1 MPPGFHGPGGYGA
14 GVERDEHRLAAWR
27 SFLHGHL
34 VLTGVLEREMEAETG
49 LPLTWYDVLL
59 NLNEAG
65 GRLRMQELA
74 RSIVLSKSGLTR
86 LVDRMVGAGYV
97 CREPAEGDRRGLMAV
112 LTPEGKEALRRAAPV
127 HVRGIEEHFGRHVSD
142 EEAAVVRDVFDRV
155 RAALAGTCEAAVEA
169 ACEEEGATSS

>member
-1 MPPGFHGPGGYGA
+1 
-14 GVERDEHRLAAWR
+14 VDRDEHQLAAWR

-34 VLTGVLEREMEAETG
+34 VLTGVLAREMEAETG

-86 LVDRMVGAGYV
+86 LVDRMVAAGYV
-97 CREPAEGDRRGLMAV
+97 EREPAEGDRRGLLAV
-112 LTPEGKEALRRAAPV
+112 LTPAGKDALRAAAPV
-127 HVRGIEEHFGRHVSD
+127 HLRGIEQHFGRLVSD
-142 EEAAVVRDVFDRV
+142 EEAEVVRTVFDRV
-155 RAALAGTCEAAVEA
+155 RAALGDCPPPEPCDEDEA
-169 ACEEEGATSS
+169 TT

>member
-1 MPPGFHGPGGYGA
+1 MPSGGYGA
-14 GVERDEHRLAAWR
+14 AMDRDGDVLAAWR

-34 VLTGVLEREMEAETG
+34 VLTGTLEREMEAATG

-86 LVDRMVGAGYV
+86 LVDRMVAAGYV
-97 CREPAEGDRRGLMAV
+97 CREPAEGDRRGLLAV
-112 LTPEGKEALRRAAPV
+112 LTPEGKDALRAAAPV
-127 HVRGIEEHFGRHVSD
+127 HLRGIEQHFGRYVSA
-142 EEAAVVRDVFDRV
+142 EEAAVVRAVFDRV
-155 RAALAGTCEAAVEA
+155 RAALAEECEAVVQGD
-169 ACEEEGATSS
+169 EEDEGS

>member
-1 MPPGFHGPGGYGA
+1 MD
-14 GVERDEHRLAAWR
+14 RDEDMLAAWR

-34 VLTGVLEREMEAETG
+34 VLTGVLSREMETETG

-86 LVDRMVGAGYV
+86 LVDRMVTAGYLA
-97 CREPAEGDRRGLMAV
+97 REPAEGDRRGLLAV
-112 LTPEGKEALRRAAPV
+112 LTPAGKNALRAAAPV
-127 HVRGIEEHFGRHVSD
+127 HLRGIEQHFGRHVTP
-142 EEAAVVRDVFDRV
+142 EEATVVRAVFDRV
-155 RAALAGTCEAAVEA
+155 RNALGEQCDAAIGVDCEGEDAP
-169 ACEEEGATSS
+169 

>member
-1 MPPGFHGPGGYGA
+1 M
-14 GVERDEHRLAAWR
+14 ERDEHRLGAWR

-65 GRLRMQELA
+65 GQLRMQELA

-86 LVDRMVGAGYV
+86 LVDRMVAAGYLS
-97 CREPAEGDRRGLMAV
+97 REPAEGDRRGLLAV

-127 HVRGIEEHFGRHVSD
+127 HLRGIEEHFGRHVSD
-142 EEAAVVRDVFDRV
+142 EEAAVVRAVFDRV
-155 RAALAGTCEAAVEA
+155 RAALVSSGCAPDPCD
-169 ACEEEGATSS
+169 EEETGP

>member
-1 MPPGFHGPGGYGA
+1 
-14 GVERDEHRLAAWR
+14 VERDEHRLAAWR

-59 NLNEAG
+59 NLNAAG

-86 LVDRMVGAGYV
+86 LVDRMVAAGYL
-97 CREPAEGDRRGLMAV
+97 CREPAEGDRRGLLAV
-112 LTPEGKEALRRAAPV
+112 LTPEGKEALRRAAPI
-127 HVRGIEEHFGRHVSD
+127 HLRGIEEHFGRHVSD
-142 EEAAVVRDVFDRV
+142 EEAAVVQAVFDRV
-155 RAALAGTCEAAVEA
+155 RAALADGCDAAIEATCD
-169 ACEEEGATSS
+169 EEEAGA